1 MASATSIAGQPSLIE
16 WQQYRFLLLESPKA
30 ANLPSY
36 LREMKKYGVTDLV
49 RVCEPLYSAEDVRAA
64 GISMA
69 EMPYEDGASPPQEVI
84 TKWLNLVQSRFGGVK
99 ATDQNKPCIAVHC
112 VAGLGR
118 APVLVALALI
128 EGGLETI
135 PAVDLIRQKRR
146 GAINQKQLSYLESYE
161 PTRRSGRCTIM

>member
-118 APVLVALALI
+118 CVVRSEEPRASVVIACLTQLLVVIIRHGLVTVAGRGVC
-128 EGGLETI
+128 GGIVPQRVVQGHHEY
-135 PAVDLIRQKRR
+135 
-146 GAINQKQLSYLESYE
+146 S
-161 PTRRSGRCTIM
+161 